1 MDQSADALDV
11 GKGTDERREIS
22 MQVQDIMA
30 TPVVTIATSASVA
43 EAADLMLARN
53 IRCLPVVGDD
63 GSLVGVI
70 SEGDFLRRGEL
81 GTRRTRPRWLEFLVG
96 PGKLADEYVRSSS
109 RRVAEVMT
117 TGVVSA
123 APSAPLTEIVDLM
136 ATHDIKNVPILDA
149 GKIVGIVSRSDLM
162 RTLLRTLPKS
172 GAATVDDEVIRR
184 NILAELREQSWSVA
198 GDLIGVTVKKGEVE
212 LNGAIFDERQ
222 RQAAVVAAEN
232 VAGVKKVTDKL
243 FYAGP
248 FSVVLVS

>member
-1 MDQSADALDV
+1 
-11 GKGTDERREIS
+11 
-22 MQVQDIMA
+22 MQARDIM
-30 TPVVTIATSASVA
+30 TMPVVTIATSASVA

-63 GSLVGVI
+63 GSLAGVI

-81 GTRRTRPRWLEFLVG
+81 GTRRARPRWLEFLVG
-96 PGKLADEYVRSSS
+96 PGKLADEYVRSSG

-117 TGVVSA
+117 AGVVSA
-123 APSAPLTEIVDLM
+123 APGASLPEIVELM

-162 RTLLRTLPKS
+162 RILLRTLPKS
-172 GAATVDDEVIRR
+172 GSATVDDEVIRR
-184 NILAELREQSWSVA
+184 NILAELRGQSWSVG
-198 GDLIGVTVKKGEVE
+198 GDLIGVTVDKGNVE
-212 LNGAIFDERQ
+212 LNGAVFDERQ
-222 RQAAVVAAEN
+222 RKAAVVAAEN

-243 FYAGP
+243 FCAGP